1 MNTTI
6 TIKRND
12 EYQYNHKENDEH
24 HYNYQENDEY
34 HYNYKENDIIIV
46 VFIVPLYNY
55 SGVHRS
61 LYNYISIHCSS
72 L

>member
-12 EYQYNHKENDEH
+12 EYHYNHK
-24 HYNYQENDEY
+24 ENDEY
-34 HYNYKENDIIIV
+34 HYNYKEDEEYHYNYKEELLFIIIV

-55 SGVHRS
+55 SGIHRS
-61 LYNYISIHCSS
+61 S

>member
-6 TIKRND
+6 IIKR
-12 EYQYNHKENDEH
+12 
-24 HYNYQENDEY
+24 NDEY
-34 HYNYKENDIIIV
+34 HYNYKENDEYHYYYKENDEYSSFLFIIIV

-55 SGVHRS
+55 SGIHRS
-61 LYNYISIHCSS
+61 LCNYSGIHRSS